1 MTNILEKIV
10 QDKKDSLIEIKKANS
25 LDVLEKKIK
34 TLSNFLDFK
43 QAITKNK
50 NVSLITEIKKASP
63 SAGVLVKD
71 FNHINIAKMYKDNGA
86 TCLSVLTEEK
96 HFLGKLDYIKDIKDK
111 FKIPVLAKDFFIDPY
126 QIALSKSYGCDCVLL
141 IVAALDQKQSDEI
154 YAEALKHN
162 LSVIV
167 EVHDHKEAEK
177 ALKYEEALIG
187 INNRNLKTLDI
198 SINNT
203 ISIFEILKD
212 HKGPL
217 ISESGIKDENDAR
230 YIFENSGI
238 KNFLIGESLLKSD
251 NPAALMKKSLARTG
265 ILNLSFISFI

>member
-10 QDKKDSLIEIKKANS
+10 QDKKESLIEIKKVNS
-25 LDVLEKKIK
+25 LDFLDNKIK
-34 TLSNFLDFK
+34 TLNNFFDFK

-126 QIALSKSYGCDCVLL
+126 QIALSKSFGCDCVLL
-141 IVAALDQKQSDEI
+141 IIAALDQKQADEI
-154 YAEALKHN
+154 YAEARKHN

-167 EVHDHKEAEK
+167 EVHDNKEAEK

-203 ISIFEILKD
+203 ISIFEILKN

-217 ISESGIKDENDAR
+217 ISESGIRDENDAK
-230 YIFENSGI
+230 YIYEKSGI

-251 NPAALMKKSLARTG
+251 NPAALMKKFTQ
-265 ILNLSFISFI
+265 IIQ

>member
-1 MTNILEKIV
+1 MTNVLDKII
-10 QDKKDSLIEIKKANS
+10 QDKKESLKILKKDNTLNA
-25 LDVLEKKIK
+25 LEAKIK
-34 TLSNFLDFK
+34 AFNNFLDFK
-43 QAITKNK
+43 ETIVKNK
-50 NVSLITEIKKASP
+50 NVSLIAEIKKASP
-63 SAGVLVKD
+63 SAGVLVKN
-71 FNHINIAKMYKDNGA
+71 FNHLNIAKMYIENGA

-96 HFLGKLDYIKDIKDK
+96 HFLGKLDYIKDIKNE
-111 FKIPVLAKDFFIDPY
+111 FKIPILAKDFFIDPY

-141 IVAALDQKQSDEI
+141 IIAALDDKQADEI
-154 YAEALKHN
+154 YAEALKHK

-167 EVHDHKEAEK
+167 EVHDHKEAEI
-177 ALKYEEALIG
+177 ALKYENALIG

-217 ISESGIKDENDAR
+217 ISESGIKDENDAK
-230 YIFENSGI
+230 YIYEKTGI

-251 NPAALMKKSLARTG
+251 NPEALMKKFTQ
-265 ILNLSFISFI
+265 IIQ

>member
-10 QDKKDSLIEIKKANS
+10 QDKKESLIEIKKVNS
-25 LDVLEKKIK
+25 LDVLENKIK
-34 TLSNFLDFK
+34 TLNNFLDFK

-71 FNHINIAKMYKDNGA
+71 FNHINIAKMYIDNGA

-126 QIALSKSYGCDCVLL
+126 QISLSKSYGCDCVLL
-141 IVAALDQKQSDEI
+141 IIAALDQKQSDEI

-217 ISESGIKDENDAR
+217 ISESGIKDENDAK
-230 YIFENSGI
+230 YIFEKSGI

-251 NPAALMKKSLARTG
+251 NPAALMKKFSQ
-265 ILNLSFISFI
+265 IIQ

>member
-1 MTNILEKIV
+1 MTNILEKII
-10 QDKKDSLIEIKKANS
+10 QEKKEALEIIKKNNS
-25 LDVLEKKIK
+25 LSSLEDKIK
-34 TLSNFLDFK
+34 TIRTFLNFKDAISN
-43 QAITKNK
+43 NK
-50 NVSLITEIKKASP
+50 KVSLISEIKKASP
-63 SAGVLVKD
+63 SAGLLVKN
-71 FNHINIAKMYKDNGA
+71 FNHLDIAKIYVDNGA

-96 HFLGKLDYIKDIKDK
+96 NFLGKLDYIKDIKDK

-126 QIALSKSYGCDCVLL
+126 QIALSKSYGCDCIL
-141 IVAALDQKQSDEI
+141 IIIAALDKRQADEI

-167 EVHDHKEAEK
+167 EVHDKKEAET

-203 ISIFEILKD
+203 ISIFEILKN

-217 ISESGIKDENDAR
+217 ISESGIKDEKDAR
-230 YIFENSGI
+230 YIYEKTGI
-238 KNFLIGESLLKSD
+238 KNFLIGESLLKS
-251 NPAALMKKSLARTG
+251 NNTAELMKRFTQ
-265 ILNLSFISFI
+265 IIQ

>member
-10 QDKKDSLIEIKKANS
+10 QDKKEYLIEIKKANS
-25 LDVLEKKIK
+25 LDVLENKIK
-34 TLSNFLDFK
+34 TLNNFLDFK

-71 FNHINIAKMYKDNGA
+71 FNHINIAKMYIDNGA

-96 HFLGKLDYIKDIKDK
+96 YFLGKLDYIKDIKDK

-141 IVAALDQKQSDEI
+141 IIAALDQKQSDEI

-217 ISESGIKDENDAR
+217 ISESGIKDENDAK
-230 YIFENSGI
+230 YIYEKSGI

-251 NPAALMKKSLARTG
+251 NPAALMKKFSQITQ
-265 ILNLSFISFI
+265 